1 MSETDQGRAGP
12 VSWTRVAIIVAC
24 GAAASALG
32 FLLPSGPAVE
42 AWYLAFVV
50 GSGLAVGSL
59 GVLMLGHILGE
70 HWLDPVRSEAEAA
83 ARTVPLLALFA
94 LPLSVRLPELY
105 PWLADPG
112 ATGMSGLRQAVLRPD
127 MILLRSAL
135 YLAVW
140 SALAYWIT
148 GTRHP
153 WRASA
158 IGLAL
163 VAVTATAA
171 AGDWIMAREPRWQS
185 GLFPWAFVLTQLL
198 AALAGGI
205 FLSLLRGESPA
216 GHRMVSL
223 ERALV
228 TLMLLAIWTWFA
240 QFLIVWLANLP
251 GEAAWY
257 LRRSGSWLLALEA
270 ALAALGLA
278 LVLLIPIGVGHRTM
292 IAGSALGLL
301 AYGLKMLWLL
311 RPAAP
316 DPALT
321 FWDLLVPP
329 GLAILWAAWFAA
341 AHRRRPTFHSE
352 RHAGE
357 EASAP
362 PLSSGKPTQ

>member
-1 MSETDQGRAGP
+1 MSGTDQGRAGP
-12 VSWTRVAIIVAC
+12 VSWARVAIIVAC

-32 FLLPSGPAVE
+32 FLLPSGLALE
-42 AWYLAFVV
+42 AWFLAFVT

-94 LPLSVRLPELY
+94 LPLSARLPELY
-105 PWLADPG
+105 PWLADPDT
-112 ATGMSGLRQAVLRPD
+112 AGLGELRRAVLLPD
-127 MILLRSAL
+127 MIVLRAAL
-135 YLAVW
+135 YLTVW

-163 VAVTATAA
+163 LALTAMAA

-185 GLFPWAFVLTQLL
+185 GLFPFAFVLTQLL

-216 GHRMVSL
+216 SHRMVSL

-240 QFLIVWLANLP
+240 QFLVVWLANLP

-257 LRRSGSWLLALEA
+257 LRRAGSWLLPLGA
-270 ALAALGLA
+270 AAAALGLA
-278 LVLLIPIGVGHRTM
+278 LVLLIPAGVGRWRM
-292 IAGSALGLL
+292 LAGSALSLV

-311 RPAAP
+311 RPAALE
-316 DPALT
+316 PALT
-321 FWDLLVPP
+321 LWDLLVPP
-329 GLAILWAAWFAA
+329 GLAILWGLWFAA

-352 RHAGE
+352 RHGE
-357 EASAP
+357 EAPA
-362 PLSSGKPTQ
+362 SG